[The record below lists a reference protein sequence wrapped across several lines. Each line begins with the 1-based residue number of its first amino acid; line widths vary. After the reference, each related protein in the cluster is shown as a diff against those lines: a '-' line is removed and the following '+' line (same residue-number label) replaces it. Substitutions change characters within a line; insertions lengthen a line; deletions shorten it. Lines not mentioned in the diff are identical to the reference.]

1 MLLSVSSCSA
11 VSVHYRN
18 GHAHWHTH
26 TTLRKRAK
34 AARCACGCTVPFR
47 ARGGEP
53 VWKRTHKYFPRLP
66 AMSENALQAC
76 RAMPSFPV
84 EEDQYLGATALL
96 CPAPPPP
103 ASVSGSIAN
112 SRERS
117 WVPAAPLAEK
127 AGLSEPA
134 LLAIVNPLTIAP
146 SKSGPWRWQSR
157 SARCCEPPRSS
168 LPPLPFSHRAL
179 SAAHPAGVRL
189 CLSSRL
195 FRSRDTA

>member
-1 MLLSVSSCSA
+1 MLLSVSPCSA

-18 GHAHWHTH
+18 GHAHWRTH
-26 TTLRKRAK
+26 MTLRKRPK
-34 AARCACGCTVPFR
+34 AARCGCGCTAAFP

-53 VWKRTHKYFPRLP
+53 VWQRMHKYFPRLP
-66 AMSENALQAC
+66 AMSENVLQAC

-84 EEDQYLGATALL
+84 EEDQYLCAISLL

-103 ASVSGSIAN
+103 ASVSRFTAN
-112 SRERS
+112 SRERA

-146 SKSGPWRWQSR
+146 SKYRPLALAMQVRALPQ
-157 SARCCEPPRSS
+157 ASS
-168 LPPLPFSHRAL
+168 PSTVPLPTSQA
-179 SAAHPAGVRL
+179 
-189 CLSSRL
+189 
-195 FRSRDTA
+195 